1 MLNYRTQKLFYIV
14 LEDKIF
20 ILFTYLYTFQFLVQI
35 SAMEKLDSAIVILVL
50 NMKETVITIMNVK
63 KVLNVDFKAAQAHFT
78 LTHLLIVV

>member
-1 MLNYRTQKLFYIV
+1 MAYAKNCLISFSKIKYLFSLLTYIH
-14 LEDKIF
+14 
-20 ILFTYLYTFQFLVQI
+20 TFQLFVQI

-50 NMKETVITIMNVK
+50 NMKETVITVMNVK